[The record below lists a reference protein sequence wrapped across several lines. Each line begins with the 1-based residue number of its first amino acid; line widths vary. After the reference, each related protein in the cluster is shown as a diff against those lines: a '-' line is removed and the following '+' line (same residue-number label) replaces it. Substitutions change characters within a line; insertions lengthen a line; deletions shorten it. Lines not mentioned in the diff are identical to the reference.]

1 MRAHLIAITSI
12 LCALLIATPFA
23 AQAQAAREEG
33 FLVDVPASAAPVIA
47 PPAPRAP
54 AKPVPQVETV
64 PAAAPGQS
72 AKPWPSPEQAKA
84 PDPRPEPE
92 AGAKIVPLATDGRGP
107 DESALRY
114 YASLQQTRR
123 VETEIKRLQRLYP
136 DWKPPENI
144 FNAPAAGAVDE
155 QPFWDLFAL
164 DKMEELRAEIDKR
177 MKKEPGWQPSPDL
190 MDKMKRKESRLNITS
205 LWKAGKWKDIIA
217 FVRGNAEAVGEDT
230 DVDILWTVAE
240 AYAKTKQTTDAL
252 NTYKAILKNNREPSQ
267 RLATVQKAMAV
278 LRMSDVEELL
288 GMAKKDS
295 RGYSEFDV
303 ISIDIS
309 RGRISAYLHDERE
322 EPIPEA
328 ELRAFEHYAKE
339 DKDPNQAGLVA
350 WYYYKIRTFS
360 QALEWFKHSV
370 SRGGDAMIAHGLAH
384 SLRELGLYRETE
396 DVAYAWREPLVNNA
410 ILFIDIL
417 ERDLTKQVPPY
428 IEPERLLRYAQVTM
442 DGASGEGAQALAWYA
457 YNSCQFPTALEW
469 FERAVAWLPKEATVY
484 GYALTL
490 QKLKKTKEFWD
501 TINRYDGL
509 FPKVIDII
517 YPDDYQHPP
526 TPCEL
531 VEGRAQQ
538 RPAQPVPQYGYS
550 VPSPYT
556 AQPTAIAPYGAPRPA
571 AMPGIVGYGGTP
583 APAAPPQQAQPAQAP
598 VAQAPGAAMP
608 AAQPQPFG
616 QPPANPYATPQPF
629 YAQTP
634 QGMPGYY
641 QNPNQVYRREP
652 RIDRKLFPVSVDP
665 QNPLRFY
672 PTGRYMGPQAS
683 AASQGMAMQSPLVN
697 EPPMAMLQL
706 VARRVPDVT
715 RMPYERWGYALLPG
729 YNGINIPTGPHSSE
743 KAPSGTL
750 WTTIMARDAAS
761 TRGGAFD
768 PIRNDVAALLQRM
781 SSIPRVPPPAA
792 SITGPWTA
800 PRPYKSRE
808 QLEAEGLLQPANASA
823 GPADVPRASAPASVS
838 MMPPGGATAPQA
850 ELPPGARELPPQAT
864 KPSVPAAPPQSNIVP
879 PKARVES
886 NARDTLG
893 KQAAEFYNRKQ
904 FAEALEALDRRLKT
918 APESTDLRLIRAWSL
933 LNLNRV
939 EEAKQV
945 FSTLSSP
952 ARPRASA
959 DSGNARTR

>member
-1 MRAHLIAITSI
+1 MRAQLIAR
-12 LCALLIATPFA
+12 LMAGLFALAAAPAVLH
-23 AQAQAAREEG
+23 AQASRDEG
-33 FLVDVPASAAPVIA
+33 FLVDVPASARPVIPA
-47 PPAPRAP
+47 PPAPPPA
-54 AKPVPQVETV
+54 AKPQPRIETV
-64 PAAAPGQS
+64 PAASVEPQPKPVPETKKESEPS
-72 AKPWPSPEQAKA
+72 AQ
-84 PDPRPEPE
+84 PEPE
-92 AGAKIVPLATDGRGP
+92 SGAKIVPLATDGRGP

-136 DWKPPENI
+136 DWRPPENI

-164 DKMEELRAEIDKR
+164 DKMNELRGEIDKR

-190 MDKMKRKESRLNITS
+190 MDKIRRKESRLNITA

-217 FVRGNAEAVGEDT
+217 FVRGNTEAVGEST

-240 AYAKTKQTTDAL
+240 AYAKTKQTADAL
-252 NTYKAILKNNREPSQ
+252 NIYKSILKNNREPEQ

-288 GMAKKDS
+288 AMAKKDS
-295 RGYSEFDV
+295 RGYSEFDG
-303 ISIDIS
+303 IAIDIT
-309 RGRISAYLHDERE
+309 RGRISAYLHDERQE
-322 EPIPEA
+322 QIPEA

-339 DKDPNQAGLVA
+339 DKDPNQPGLVA

-360 QALEWFKHSV
+360 QALEWFKHSI

-396 DVAYAWREPLVNNA
+396 EVAYAWREPLVNNA

-457 YNSCQFPTALEW
+457 YNACQFPTALEW

-509 FPKVIDII
+509 FPKVIEII

-526 TPCEL
+526 TPCDL

-538 RPAQPVPQYGYS
+538 RQVQPTAPQYGFA
-550 VPSPYT
+550 VPSPYN
-556 AQPTAIAPYGAPRPA
+556 AQPSAVAPYGAPRPA
-571 AMPGIVGYGGTP
+571 AMPGVAGYGGAPASPLTQQPGAP
-583 APAAPPQQAQPAQAP
+583 APAAQAVAPVVPQPPFAQQQAAP
-598 VAQAPGAAMP
+598 PSY
-608 AAQPQPFG
+608 
-616 QPPANPYATPQPF
+616 YAT
-629 YAQTP
+629 AQ
-634 QGMPGYY
+634 GAPGYY
-641 QNPNQVYRREP
+641 QNPDQVYRREP

-672 PTGRYMGPQAS
+672 PTGRYMGPQS
-683 AASQGMAMQSPLVN
+683 AAALQGMAMQSPLVN
-697 EPPMAMLQL
+697 EPPMVMLQL

-729 YNGINIPTGPHSSE
+729 YNGIAVPTGPHSSE

-750 WTTIMARDAAS
+750 WTTLMARDAAS

-768 PIRNDVAALLQRM
+768 PIRNDVAALMQRM
-781 SSIPRVPPPAA
+781 SSIPRVPPPTA
-792 SITGPWTA
+792 SINGPWTA

-808 QLEAEGLLQPANASA
+808 QLEAEGALQPANASA
-823 GPADVPRASAPASVS
+823 GATETPRALAPPALS
-838 MMPPGGATAPQA
+838 MMPASAAAAAPA
-850 ELPPGARELPPQAT
+850 ELPPRARELPPQAT
-864 KPSVPAAPPQSNIVP
+864 RPSAPAAPQPSNIVAP
-879 PKARVES
+879 QAKAET

-904 FAEALEALDRRLKT
+904 FVEALEALDRRLKT
-918 APESTDLRLIRAWSL
+918 TPETTDLRLIRAWSL

-939 EEAKQV
+939 DEAKQV
-945 FSTLSSP
+945 FGTLSGP

-959 DSGNARTR
+959 ENANARSR